1 MRIVTALL
9 GLSCSALLAQVQ
21 PTPQPTKAPTP
32 KAPTQAPAQ
41 QRPAASPAAT
51 RASMTL
57 LVTDR
62 QGETLADIEVGV
74 TGAMERDGKTDEGG
88 NVVFRNM
95 GAGTYRLRFEH
106 PDFITLE
113 REVNMQAGRPLRT
126 TVALNPAPSPPPPP
140 QKEEAPPP
148 QPTAPQLP
156 PPGSQ
161 PPTFVS
167 IPDVFEANSIGRNPS
182 RTSLVGCAG
191 VATATLIQV
200 RDPLAEHSHDD
211 ADEALYVVA
220 GEGVERIAGR
230 DVPLTPGTL
239 AMVPRG
245 TAHTITREGSK
256 VLVLLSI
263 LSGPPCTAK

>member
-1 MRIVTALL
+1 M
-9 GLSCSALLAQVQ
+9 
-21 PTPQPTKAPTP
+21 PTPQA
-32 KAPTQAPAQ
+32 AAPAQ
-41 QRPAASPAAT
+41 QRPAASPAST

-62 QGETLADIEVGV
+62 QGKALADVDVVV
-74 TGAMERDGKTDEGG
+74 TGATEREGKTDEVG
-88 NVVFRNM
+88 NVVFRNL

-106 PDFITLE
+106 PSFITLE
-113 REVNMQAGRPLRT
+113 RELNMQAGRAVRT
-126 TVALNPAPSPPPPP
+126 SVALHPAPAPPALPE
-140 QKEEAPPP
+140 KEEAPTPP
-148 QPTAPQLP
+148 PAAPQLP

-167 IPDVFEANSIGRNPS
+167 IPDVFEANPIGRDPS
-182 RTSLVGCAG
+182 RTSIVGCAG

-200 RDPLAEHSHDD
+200 RDPLAEHTHDD

-245 TAHTITREGSK
+245 TAHTITRQGSK
-256 VLVLLSI
+256 VLVVLST